1 MKRKNAYLL
10 MVPGTLFILI
20 CCLFP
25 VVRIV
30 SQTFTDGEA
39 LTFAKYL
46 REFQNAFFQDTF
58 ARTLRLSLLNTLIC
72 TAVGLPVSYYIARLS
87 PRWKNIA
94 LSIATFPLL
103 TSAVVRSF
111 CWMIILG
118 KRGTVNDLLLALG
131 MIQKPLSLLYTEL
144 SMMLGYAQLFMPLM
158 LLSLVG
164 VMEQIDDDC
173 ILAARTLGAPPIV
186 AFLKVVLPLSV
197 SGLITGGLLVF
208 TGTVTAYTTPQLLGG
223 NRTKVLS
230 TLLYQY
236 TSTLGDWDSASVVAT
251 VMIAM
256 TLLVSLTMNAVAKRL
271 NKRGV

>member
-1 MKRKNAYLL
+1 
-10 MVPGTLFILI
+10 
-20 CCLFP
+20 
-25 VVRIV
+25 
-30 SQTFTDGEA
+30 
-39 LTFAKYL
+39 
-46 REFQNAFFQDTF
+46 
-58 ARTLRLSLLNTLIC
+58 SLLNTLIGI
-72 TAVGLPVSYYIARLS
+72 AIGLPVSYYIARLS

-94 LSIATFPLL
+94 LSAATFPLL

-118 KRGTVNDLLLALG
+118 KRGTVNDLMLTLG
-131 MIQKPLSLLYTEL
+131 LIQKPLSLLYTEF

-173 ILAARTLGAPPIV
+173 ILAARTLGAPPIA

-223 NRTKVLS
+223 NKTKVLS

-251 VMIAM
+251 IMIAM

-271 NKRGV
+271 NRRGV

>member
-1 MKRKNAYLL
+1 MKRNNAYML
-10 MVPGTLFILI
+10 MVPGTLFIVI

-30 SQTFTDGEA
+30 SQTFADGEA
-39 LTFAKYL
+39 LTFSKYL
-46 REFQNAFFQDTF
+46 GEFQNAFFQDTF

-72 TAVGLPVSYYIARLS
+72 IAIGLPVSYYIARLS

-94 LSIATFPLL
+94 LSVATFPLL

-118 KRGTVNDLLLALG
+118 KRGTVNDLMLTLG
-131 MIQKPLSLLYTEL
+131 LIQKPLSLLYTEF

-173 ILAARTLGAPPIV
+173 ILAARTLGAPPIA

-223 NRTKVLS
+223 NKTKVLS

-251 VMIAM
+251 IMIAM

-271 NKRGV
+271 NRRGV